1 MATRSRSAWIEAWEG
16 DLVPTPAAVRS
27 ATRTSVRV
35 RSSRYYGREATA
47 RQPQPAL
54 ESGTTQ
60 APPKLKVV
68 ARRRPR
74 WPLIALALVFA
85 AALLGVAVISPM
97 LVSSAVTDIESA
109 VGRAEAKERA
119 LTADNTALASKI
131 SALSAPD
138 RVAEQ
143 AARLGLEPAEDV
155 SYVAPGRSATA
166 TEGGTTLAVR

>member
-1 MATRSRSAWIEAWEG
+1 
-16 DLVPTPAAVRS
+16 
-27 ATRTSVRV
+27 
-35 RSSRYYGREATA
+35 
-47 RQPQPAL
+47 
-54 ESGTTQ
+54 
-60 APPKLKVV
+60 V